1 MRISGRAWV
10 LMLGVAL
17 TGACDLKP
25 AGPPAR
31 EPPPPAP
38 PRQRVALT
46 GQPVEALPEA
56 RFEERRALLGRRLFH
71 DTRLSGDNSIS
82 CATCH
87 SLDHGGAEARRTSVG
102 IRGHVGPIN
111 APTVLNAALNFVQFW
126 DGRAPDLQ
134 RQAEGPV
141 ANPGEMG
148 AEWPQ
153 VVERVRGDATYA
165 SAFAAAGY
173 AEGVTKE
180 SITAAIAEYERSL
193 RTPSPFDA
201 YLLGDEGAISEQARR
216 GYETFKSLG
225 CPSCHSG
232 PGIGGRSYERMGA
245 VRNYFADRGNLTD
258 ADNGRFNVTRQ
269 ESDRHKF
276 KVPLLRNVELTAPY
290 LHDGSQ
296 ATLPDVIRVMGRYQL
311 GIEVTDAQVEDL
323 SAWLRSLTGTL
334 PPNAREPVTAQP
346 ATVQPATAQPTAA
359 PAGGRPAAAAR
370 PAANAR

>member
-1 MRISGRAWV
+1 MRADRRSWMLAW
-10 LMLGVAL
+10 GASL
-17 TGACDLKP
+17 TLACEMKP

-38 PRQRVALT
+38 VRARGPLT

-56 RFEERRALLGRRLFH
+56 RVDERRALLGRRLFH

-82 CATCH
+82 CASCH
-87 SLDHGGAEARRTSVG
+87 SLDHGGAEARRTSIG

-111 APTVLNAALNFVQFW
+111 APTVLNSALNFVQFW

-148 AEWPQ
+148 AQWPQ
-153 VVERVRGDATYA
+153 VVERVRADATYA

-180 SITAAIAEYERSL
+180 SITGAIAEYERSL

-201 YLLGDEGAISEQARR
+201 YLLGEESAISEQARR

-232 PGIGGRSYERMGA
+232 PGIGGRTYERMGA
-245 VRNYFADRGNLTD
+245 VRNYFADRGNLTE

-311 GIEVTDAQVEDL
+311 GVEVTNAQVEDVT
-323 SAWLRSLTGTL
+323 AWLRSLTGTL
-334 PPNAREPVTAQP
+334 PPNAREPAAPPAAQP
-346 ATVQPATAQPTAA
+346 VATPVAATPS
-359 PAGGRPAAAAR
+359 
-370 PAANAR
+370 PAANARTAGRAR